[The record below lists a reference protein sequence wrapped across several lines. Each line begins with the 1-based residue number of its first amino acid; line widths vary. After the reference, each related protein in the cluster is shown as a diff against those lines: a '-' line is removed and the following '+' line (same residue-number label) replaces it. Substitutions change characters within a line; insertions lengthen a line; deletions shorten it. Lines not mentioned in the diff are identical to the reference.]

1 MIDKIF
7 VNKTNKPLER
17 NYMNQLINITLN
29 ENQEPVVSGRDLH
42 NVLNIKTQYTKWLER
57 MSEYGFE
64 ENVDYIAISQKRLTA
79 QGNRTEYI
87 DHVLKLDM
95 AKEIAML
102 QRNEK
107 SKQVRKYFI
116 QVEKDFNSPEKIMA
130 RALLMADKKITN
142 LTMENNQ
149 LQLDLKEAQKQARY
163 LDLIIES
170 KGALRVTQIAA
181 DYGMSANKFNKTLL
195 EFGVQHKVNGQWILY
210 KRHMGKGYTD
220 SHTFDYQDKN
230 GHTRAN
236 VTTTWTQKGRLFLSE
251 LLKDNNILP
260 LIEQEDIV

>member
-1 MIDKIF
+1 
-7 VNKTNKPLER
+7 
-17 NYMNQLINITLN
+17 MNRLINVTLN
-29 ENQEPVVSGRDLH
+29 ENQEPVVSARDLH
-42 NVLNIKTQYTKWLER
+42 KELKVKTRFSEWVKQNFKILEEGYDFSPVVTTTQLNQYGGTKELQDYALSLDAAKNLAMVSKTDK
-57 MSEYGFE
+57 G
-64 ENVDYIAISQKRLTA
+64 
-79 QGNRTEYI
+79 
-87 DHVLKLDM
+87 
-95 AKEIAML
+95 KE
-102 QRNEK
+102 
-107 SKQVRKYFI
+107 VRQYFI
-116 QVEKDFNSPEKIMA
+116 QVEKDYNSPEKIMA

-236 VTTTWTQKGRLFLSE
+236 VTTTWTQKGRLFLYE

>member
-1 MIDKIF
+1 
-7 VNKTNKPLER
+7 
-17 NYMNQLINITLN
+17 MNNLITVTLN
-29 ENQEPVVSGRDLH
+29 DNQEPIVSARDLH
-42 NVLNIKTQYTKWLER
+42 KGLKVKTRFSQWVEQNFKILEEGYDFSPVVTTTQLNQYGGT
-57 MSEYGFE
+57 
-64 ENVDYIAISQKRLTA
+64 
-79 QGNRTEYI
+79 
-87 DHVLKLDM
+87 
-95 AKEIAML
+95 KEIHDYALSLDAAKNLAMI
-102 QRNEK
+102 
-107 SKQVRKYFI
+107 SKTDEGAKVRKYFI
-116 QVEKDFNSPEKIMA
+116 QVEKDFNSPEKIIA

-236 VTTTWTQKGRLFLSE
+236 VTTTWTQKGRLFLYE
-251 LLKDNNILP
+251 LLKDNDILP
-260 LIEQEDIV
+260 LIEQEGIA